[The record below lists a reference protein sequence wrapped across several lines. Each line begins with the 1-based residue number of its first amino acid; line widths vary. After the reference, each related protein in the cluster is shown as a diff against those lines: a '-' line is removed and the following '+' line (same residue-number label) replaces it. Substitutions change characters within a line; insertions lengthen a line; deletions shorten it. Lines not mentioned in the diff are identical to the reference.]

1 MAVLDRFKTIDLPA
15 AMGAGFAGGVAYLI
29 AMEADL
35 RLVGNKVDDLKLL
48 GRPFV
53 RDPERARTAGLLI
66 HTLNATNLALAYA
79 LLAHDRL
86 DGPPWRR
93 GIVFANVENALLYPL
108 TRLENYHPGVRD
120 GQIDRYWTWTAFL
133 QSIIR
138 HIAYGA
144 VLGITYA
151 RFRRKHPKV

>member
-1 MAVLDRFKTIDLPA
+1 MLDRLKLVDLPA
-15 AMGAGFAGGVAYLI
+15 TVGAGLAGGIAYLI

-35 RLVGNKVDDLKLL
+35 RLIDNKVDDLKLL

-53 RDPERARTAGLLI
+53 RKPERARTVGILI
-66 HTLNATNLALAYA
+66 HSNNATILALAYA

-86 DGPPWRR
+86 GGPPWWR
-93 GIVFANVENALLYPL
+93 GVVFANVENALLYPL
-108 TRLENYHPGVRD
+108 TRLENYHPGIRE
-120 GQIDRYWTWTAFL
+120 GQIDRYWTRTAFL

-144 VLGITYA
+144 VLGSAYA
-151 RFRRKHPKV
+151 RLRRKQPMS

>member
-1 MAVLDRFKTIDLPA
+1 MQDRLKSIDLPA
-15 AMGAGFAGGVAYLI
+15 AMGAGLAGGIAYLI
-29 AMEADL
+29 AMEVDL
-35 RLVGNKVDDLKLL
+35 RLMGNKVDDFKLL

-53 RDPERARTAGLLI
+53 RNADHARAVGVLI

-93 GIVFANVENALLYPL
+93 GVIFANVENAILYPL

-133 QSIIR
+133 QGIVR

-144 VLGITYA
+144 VLGPTYA
-151 RFRRKHPKV
+151 RLRRKNPKS